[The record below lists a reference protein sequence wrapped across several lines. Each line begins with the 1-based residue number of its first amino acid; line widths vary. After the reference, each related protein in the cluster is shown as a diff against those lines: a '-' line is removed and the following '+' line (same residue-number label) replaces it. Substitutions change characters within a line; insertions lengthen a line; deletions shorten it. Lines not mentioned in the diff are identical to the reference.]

1 MQSFRRFIFPII
13 VILFFITTLFS
24 VNHNDSHPSY
34 IENASLD
41 LSLWNASQIIDLDG
55 EWEFFNQ
62 SLAEDIS
69 GSGTMVSVPH
79 YWESNPDYGNL
90 PYGYATYRLTITGLT
105 EDQVY
110 GISLIDSG
118 ISYKLS
124 VNGKTIMSNGV
135 VSRTSE
141 DFVPYWRS
149 EVGYFSA
156 DQDGIAVLTME
167 IANYN
172 HYQAGFWLPLS
183 LSSGSTL
190 FNYEIIHYVI
200 IALLF
205 GIMMALG
212 IYFVTLHLLSRKE
225 HKALC
230 LGLFAILISTR
241 LIFTGHRLIL
251 FLIPSLSWNTVI
263 RMDYIVGMLL
273 LPVFGLFMSRLQF
286 IPIKRQLESFYF
298 VLSIFIITF
307 GLLLPTLY
315 LQDMLTIFKL
325 LVVGFSPFYIYTL
338 YNGLKNQIR
347 GSVFMFISA
356 MIMLVSV
363 MLEFFFGGSIYNFF
377 FASFIMISFM
387 SIAIADEFLV
397 IKAFSKSLESEIVI
411 DPLTNVFNRLYLNK
425 LIENESCGRNPLTGH
440 YHLLFLDLDNFKNI
454 NDSYGHIIGDE
465 ILSIISERLR
475 SFFGEQ
481 SNIIRYGGDE
491 FIVLYESTAET
502 NIEAVIQSFKQY
514 LEKAIYI
521 DGKSY
526 QVKGSIGHCPYHS
539 KHDRLEDAIK
549 YSDAHMYVQKQTTAI
564 EET

>member
-1 MQSFRRFIFPII
+1 MQSFRRFIFPILI
-13 VILFFITTLFS
+13 ILFFIATLFS
-24 VNHNDSHPSY
+24 VNHNDSHPSH
-34 IENASLD
+34 IKNASID
-41 LSLWNASQIIDLDG
+41 LSEWHANQIIDLDG
-55 EWEFFNQ
+55 EWEFFNH

-69 GSGTMVSVPH
+69 GSGTLVHVPH
-79 YWESNPDYGNL
+79 YWDNNPIYGNL
-90 PYGYATYRLTITGLT
+90 PYGYATYRLTITGLVP
-105 EDQVY
+105 DQVY
-110 GISLIDSG
+110 GITLIDSG
-118 ISYKLS
+118 ISYRLS
-124 VNGKTIMSNGV
+124 VNDNVVMSNGV

-141 DFVPYWRS
+141 NYEPFWRS

-156 DQDGIAVLTME
+156 DQNGDAVLLME
-167 IANYN
+167 IANYD

-205 GIMMALG
+205 GVMIALG
-212 IYFVTLHLLSRKE
+212 VYFVTLHLLSRQE
-225 HKALC
+225 QKALT

-241 LIFTGHRLIL
+241 LMFTGHRLIL
-251 FLIPSLSWNTVI
+251 FLFPSLSWSTVI
-263 RMDYIVGMLL
+263 RMEYIVGMLL

-286 IPIKRQLESFYF
+286 IPIKRQLEYFYF
-298 VLSIFIITF
+298 ILAFLILSF
-307 GLLLPTLY
+307 GLVLPTLH

-338 YNGLKNQIR
+338 YSGLKNQLR
-347 GSVFMFISA
+347 GSLLMFCSSI
-356 MIMLVSV
+356 IMLVAV

-387 SIAIADEFLV
+387 SITIADEFLV

-411 DPLTNVFNRLYLNK
+411 DPLTNVYNRLYLNK
-425 LIENESCGRNPLTGH
+425 LIENELSGRNPLNGY

-475 SFFGEQ
+475 SFFGEH
-481 SNIIRYGGDE
+481 SKIIRYGGDE

-502 NIEAVIQSFKQY
+502 IIEAVIQSFKQY
-514 LEKAIYI
+514 LEKDIYL
-521 DGKSY
+521 DGIPYK
-526 QVKGSIGHCPYHS
+526 VKGSIGHYPYHP

-549 YSDAHMYVQKQTTAI
+549 NSDAHMYMQKQTATV
-564 EET
+564 EQS